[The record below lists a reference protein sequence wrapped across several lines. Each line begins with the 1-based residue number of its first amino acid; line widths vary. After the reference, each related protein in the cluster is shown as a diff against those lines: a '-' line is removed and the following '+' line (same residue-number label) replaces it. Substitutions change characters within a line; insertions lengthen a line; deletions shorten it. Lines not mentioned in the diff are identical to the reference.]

1 MIPPKPALTVVLI
14 AGNNRERAQRML
26 RSVLEQDIAGQ
37 ITIAVFDRADRPSR
51 DLPELTRANVV
62 YEPVDKNSTLGQ
74 LRARATL
81 AASTEIIAFIEEH
94 VVLPPGWARE
104 SLRRH
109 TEGYAGVSGIFSAG
123 NPQYRWARTV
133 FFMTYGSYAVAKQA
147 GETTDFSGGNSSFIR
162 SKIVKFE
169 DELELLL
176 SNEILLVRR
185 LLAEGEKF
193 YRATDLTLKHWNDV
207 KFLDGWIALFYSG
220 QIYIC
225 SLLTLEKWSLPQ
237 RALRLALIPLAPLV
251 RALRNYQHA
260 KRNDADMKRFFA
272 DLPALLL
279 FHVASA
285 AGMAAGLLFGRQ
297 KSERKFADCET
308 TAKSWD

>member
-1 MIPPKPALTVVLI
+1 MPSNSLLTVVLI

-26 RSVLEQDIAGQ
+26 RSVLEQDIAEQ
-37 ITIAVFDRADRPSR
+37 IAIAVFDRADRPSR
-51 DLPELTRANVV
+51 DLPELTQAKVV
-62 YEPVDKNSTLGQ
+62 YEPADKNSTLGQ

-81 AASTEIIAFIEEH
+81 AASTEVIAFIEEH

-109 TEGYAGVSGIFSAG
+109 TEGYTGVSGIFSAG
-123 NPQYRWARTV
+123 NPQHRWARTV
-133 FFMTYGSYAVAKQA
+133 FSMTCGCYAVAKQA

-162 SKIVKFE
+162 SKIAKFG

-185 LLAEGEKF
+185 LLAEGERF
-193 YRATDLTLKHWNDV
+193 YRATDLTLQHWNDI
-207 KFLDGWIALFYSG
+207 KFLDGWVGLFYSG

-225 SLLTLEKWSLPQ
+225 SLLTLERWSLQQ
-237 RALRLALIPLAPLV
+237 RALRLVLIPLAPFV
-251 RALRNYQHA
+251 RAVRNYQHA
-260 KRNDADMKRFFA
+260 KRNATKMKQFFA

-279 FHVASA
+279 FHVASTT
-285 AGMAAGLLFGRQ
+285 GMAAGLLFGRQ
-297 KSERKFADCET
+297 KSDRQFADCET